1 MLAVGIGEG
10 EGLTDVVC
18 DTTGDSVEFEDFL
31 AVLNE
36 DVEVEFVF
44 MSVTGDV

>member
-1 MLAVGIGEG
+1 MLAVDIGER
-10 EGLTDVVC
+10 EGLTDVVG
-18 DTTGDSVEFEDFL
+18 DTIGDSVEFEDFL

-36 DVEVEFVF
+36 DVEIEFVS